1 MKLASLCFLAMAAL
15 MTHPSP
21 THAAQFRAY
30 NVIID
35 PHGQALAAYQ
45 IEITSDDPHARIVGV
60 EGGDHAAFSKAP
72 FYDPAA
78 LQSETIIIAAFSTDA
93 DAPLEDTRI
102 ATVHMMEP
110 DDCDCR
116 YSAKLVVAVDVDGT
130 SIAADLRLA
139 PAEGENT

>member
-1 MKLASLCFLAMAAL
+1 MKLASLCFLAMAAF
-15 MTHPSP
+15 TAHVSP

-30 NVIID
+30 NVVID
-35 PHGQALAAYQ
+35 PQGHPLAAYQ
-45 IEITSDDPHARIVGV
+45 IEITGNDPRARIVGV

-93 DAPLEDTRI
+93 DVPMQDTRV

-116 YSAKLVVAVDVDGT
+116 YSAKLVVAADVDGNN
-130 SIAADLRLA
+130 IAANLRLV